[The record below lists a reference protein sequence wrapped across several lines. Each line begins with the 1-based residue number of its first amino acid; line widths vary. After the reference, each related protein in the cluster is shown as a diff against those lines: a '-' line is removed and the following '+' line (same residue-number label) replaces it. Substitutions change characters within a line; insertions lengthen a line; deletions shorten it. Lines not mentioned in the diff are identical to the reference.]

1 MAIYKWKFSLLG
13 LELKL
18 ASVIFKAFLKHS
30 ITLASFL
37 YTISFIPK
45 FYYLSWWVEEVSA
58 VQNGQALVKLLEQL
72 AAVRSSVSSQAI
84 VVFFSHA
91 GNGVESRGDDSNEGD
106 LV

>member
-1 MAIYKWKFSLLG
+1 
-13 LELKL
+13 
-18 ASVIFKAFLKHS
+18 
-30 ITLASFL
+30 
-37 YTISFIPK
+37 
-45 FYYLSWWVEEVSA
+45 VSA